1 MMATTSRVA
10 CAALLAM
17 LLAAPALAAGPD
29 FDGMQVEQ
37 LPGKPAPSFAL
48 PGLDG
53 KTVRL
58 EDFRGKVVMMVFWAT
73 W

>member
-1 MMATTSRVA
+1 MISRIVP
-10 CAALLAM
+10 AALLA
-17 LLAAPALAAGPD
+17 LLLTGPAVAAAPD
-29 FDGMQVEQ
+29 FDGMQVER
-37 LPGKPAPSFAL
+37 LPGRPAPSFAL

-58 EDFRGKVVMMVFWAT
+58 EDFRGKVVMIVFWAT

>member
-1 MMATTSRVA
+1 MMSRGLP
-10 CAALLAM
+10 AALLAL
-17 LLAAPALAAGPD
+17 LLAAPTLAAAPD

-48 PGLDG
+48 PALDG

-58 EDFRGKVVMMVFWAT
+58 EDFRGKIVMIVFWAT

>member
-1 MMATTSRVA
+1 
-10 CAALLAM
+10 
-17 LLAAPALAAGPD
+17 
-29 FDGMQVEQ
+29 MQVEQ

-48 PGLDG
+48 PALDG

-58 EDFRGKVVMMVFWAT
+58 EDLRGKVVMIVFWAT